1 MRLEGRIA
9 VVTGGA
15 KGVGRT
21 ITLALAREGCA
32 VALLGRDE
40 AAMREAAAEVE
51 ARGREAG
58 TWRADIREDSEV
70 AAAVRATH
78 ARFGRIDILVNAAGV
93 SARDPAPVWE
103 EDPERFRLYFDTN
116 VLGTFLTMRHVL
128 PLMIAQGAGRIVNIG
143 GTFGFKG
150 VAGLSLYAGSKWAL
164 RGLTKSAALEAGPHG
179 VNVNLVAPGGI
190 EGPSLESWMEQ
201 EAAKR
206 DVTVEAFR
214 DGFLAG
220 TALRRLSS
228 PDDVADL
235 VLFLVSE
242 DSRLIAGQDVLVDG
256 GTIV

>member
-40 AAMREAAAEVE
+40 TAMREAAAEVE
-51 ARGREAG
+51 ASGREAG

-93 SARDPAPVWE
+93 SARDPAPLWE

-128 PLMIAQGAGRIVNIG
+128 PLMIAQGAGRVVNIG

-214 DGFLAG
+214 DAFLAG